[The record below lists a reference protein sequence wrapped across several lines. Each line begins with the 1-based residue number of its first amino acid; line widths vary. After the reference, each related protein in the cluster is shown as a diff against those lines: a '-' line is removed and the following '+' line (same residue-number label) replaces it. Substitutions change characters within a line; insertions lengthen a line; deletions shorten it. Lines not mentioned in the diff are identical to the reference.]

1 MKYKYFLIFTKMN
14 SKSRNYLFI
23 FLLLFTL
30 NTSNAEGLKSTAST
44 ILDRTFDLVQS
55 TLNSTLN
62 IFADRYDGDGNTEIS
77 ITNNDDTSFGIT
89 TVQPISQTIDK
100 SDTLFF
106 QGSLHSFENHGQTR
120 PTINLGI
127 GKRWLSPDKTT
138 ITGANFFYDHE
149 FKSNHSRA
157 SIGGEYKNSAFETNA
172 NSYWGL
178 SSKRG
183 VTING
188 NTIQEE
194 VLDGWDVNVKG
205 QVPYYP
211 WAKVTSN
218 YYKWDKS
225 SGSDI
230 KGGKVGVELQL
241 TSALKLNAG
250 VQDDNEMSSTSFF
263 ELNYQLGVDNKP
275 TSFARDSVAFR
286 VGQDMTEHLL
296 DKVERQNKII
306 TSRGTAATMTV
317 VRR

>member
-1 MKYKYFLIFTKMN
+1 MKKKPHYYLFVFLI
-14 SKSRNYLFI
+14 
-23 FLLLFTL
+23 LLTF

-44 ILDRTFDLVQS
+44 ILDKTFSLVQS
-55 TLNSTLN
+55 TINSTLN

-77 ITNNDDTSFGIT
+77 IADNGGTSFGVT
-89 TVQPISQTIDK
+89 TVQPISQTVDK

-106 QGSLHSFENHGQTR
+106 QGSLHSFKNHGQTR
-120 PTINLGI
+120 PTINLGV

-178 SSKRG
+178 SSKKN
-183 VTING
+183 VTVNG
-188 NTIQEE
+188 NTLQEE
-194 VLDGWDVNVKG
+194 VLDGWDINVKG

-225 SGSDI
+225 IGSDI

-241 TSALKLNAG
+241 NSALTLKAG
-250 VQDDNEMSSTSFF
+250 IQDDNDMSSSSFF

-286 VGQDMTEHLL
+286 GGQDMTEHLL

>member
-1 MKYKYFLIFTKMN
+1 MK
-14 SKSRNYLFI
+14 SKPHYYLFI
-23 FLLLFTL
+23 FLILLSF
-30 NTSNAEGLKSTAST
+30 NTSSAEGLKSTAST
-44 ILDRTFDLVQS
+44 ILDKTFSLVQS
-55 TLNSTLN
+55 TINSTLN

-77 ITNNDDTSFGIT
+77 IADNDGTSFGVT
-89 TVQPISQTIDK
+89 TVQPISQTVDK

-106 QGSLHSFENHGQTR
+106 QGSLHSFKNHGQTR
-120 PTINLGI
+120 PTINLGV

-178 SSKRG
+178 SSKKG
-183 VTING
+183 VTVNG
-188 NTIQEE
+188 STVQEE

-211 WAKVTSN
+211 WVKVTSN

-230 KGGKVGVELQL
+230 KGGKVGIELQL
-241 TSALKLNAG
+241 NSALTLNAG
-250 VQDDNEMSSTSFF
+250 VQDDNEMSSSSFF

-286 VGQDMTEHLL
+286 GGQDMTEHLL

-306 TSRGTAATMTV
+306 TSRGATMTV

>member
-1 MKYKYFLIFTKMN
+1 MN
-14 SKSRNYLFI
+14 NKSRNYLFI
-23 FLLLFTL
+23 FLLFFTL

-44 ILDRTFDLVQS
+44 FLDRTFDLVQS

-286 VGQDMTEHLL
+286 GGQDMSEHLL

-306 TSRGTAATMTV
+306 TSRGTTATMTV

>member
-1 MKYKYFLIFTKMN
+1 MKSKPHYYLFVFLI
-14 SKSRNYLFI
+14 
-23 FLLLFTL
+23 LLTF

-44 ILDRTFDLVQS
+44 ILDKTFSLVQS
-55 TLNSTLN
+55 TINSTLN

-77 ITNNDDTSFGIT
+77 IADNGGTNFGIT
-89 TVQPISQTIDK
+89 TVQPISQTVDK

-106 QGSLHSFENHGQTR
+106 QGSLHSFKNHGQTR
-120 PTINLGI
+120 PTINLGV

-178 SSKRG
+178 SSKKG
-183 VTING
+183 VTVNG
-188 NTIQEE
+188 STVQEE

-205 QVPYYP
+205 QVPYFP

-230 KGGKVGVELQL
+230 KGGKVGIELQL
-241 TSALKLNAG
+241 NSAMTLKVGIQN
-250 VQDDNEMSSTSFF
+250 DNEMSSSSFF

-286 VGQDMTEHLL
+286 GGQDMTEHLL

-306 TSRGTAATMTV
+306 TSRGTTATMTV

>member
-1 MKYKYFLIFTKMN
+1 MKNKPHY
-14 SKSRNYLFI
+14 YLFV
-23 FLLLFTL
+23 FLTLLAF
-30 NTSNAEGLKSTAST
+30 NTSSAEGLKSTAST
-44 ILDRTFDLVQS
+44 ILDKTFNLVQS
-55 TLNSTLN
+55 TINTTLN

-77 ITNNDDTSFGIT
+77 IADNDGTSFGVT
-89 TVQPISQTIDK
+89 TVQPISQTVDK

-106 QGSLHSFENHGQTR
+106 QGSLHSFKNHGQTR
-120 PTINLGI
+120 PTINLGV

-194 VLDGWDVNVKG
+194 VLDGWDINVKG

-211 WAKVTSN
+211 WAKITSN

-241 TSALKLNAG
+241 NSALTLNAG
-250 VQDDNEMSSTSFF
+250 IQDDNEMSSISFF
-263 ELNYQLGVDNKP
+263 ELEYQLGVDNKP

-286 VGQDMTEHLL
+286 GGQDMTEHLL

-306 TSRGTAATMTV
+306 TSRGTTATMTV

>member
-1 MKYKYFLIFTKMN
+1 MN
-14 SKSRNYLFI
+14 KRYYYS
-23 FLLLFTL
+23 FLLLTL
-30 NTSNAEGLKSTAST
+30 LTFNTSNAESLKSTAST
-44 ILDRTFDLVQS
+44 ILDKTYSLVQS
-55 TLNSTLN
+55 TINTTLN
-62 IFADRYDGDGNTEIS
+62 IFADGYDGDGNTEIS
-77 ITNNDDTSFGIT
+77 IADNGGTSFSVT
-89 TVQPISQTIDK
+89 TVQPISQTVDN
-100 SDTLFF
+100 SETLFF
-106 QGSLHSFENHGQTR
+106 QGSLHSFKNHNQTR
-120 PTINLGI
+120 PTINLGA

-149 FKSNHSRA
+149 FKSSHSRA

-188 NTIQEE
+188 NSIQEE
-194 VLDGWDVNVKG
+194 VLDGWDVNAKG

-230 KGGKVGVELQL
+230 KGGKVGIELQL
-241 TSALKLNAG
+241 NSAMTLKAG
-250 VQDDNEMSSTSFF
+250 IQDDNEMSSSSFF
-263 ELNYQLGVDNKP
+263 ELNYQLGANDSP
-275 TSFARDSVAFR
+275 TSFERDSVPFR
-286 VGQDMTEHLL
+286 GSLDMTEHLL

>member
-1 MKYKYFLIFTKMN
+1 MN
-14 SKSRNYLFI
+14 NKSRNYLFI
-23 FLLLFTL
+23 FLLFFTL

-44 ILDRTFDLVQS
+44 FLDRTFDLVQS

-157 SIGGEYKNSAFETNA
+157 SVGGEYKNSAFETNA

-286 VGQDMTEHLL
+286 GGQDMSEHLL

>member
-1 MKYKYFLIFTKMN
+1 MKSKPQYYLFVFLI
-14 SKSRNYLFI
+14 
-23 FLLLFTL
+23 LLTF
-30 NTSNAEGLKSTAST
+30 NTSSAEGLKSTAST
-44 ILDRTFDLVQS
+44 ILDKTFSLVQS
-55 TLNSTLN
+55 TINTTLN

-77 ITNNDDTSFGIT
+77 IADNGGTSFGMT
-89 TVQPISQTIDK
+89 TVQPISQTVDK

-106 QGSLHSFENHGQTR
+106 QGSLHSFKNHGQTR
-120 PTINLGI
+120 PTINLGLGI
-127 GKRWLSPDKTT
+127 RFLSPDKTT

-157 SIGGEYKNSAFETNA
+157 SIGGEYENSAFETNA

-178 SSKRG
+178 SSKKG
-183 VTING
+183 VTVNG
-188 NTIQEE
+188 STVQEE

-211 WAKVTSN
+211 WAKVTGN

-225 SGSDI
+225 SGADI
-230 KGGKVGVELQL
+230 KGGKTGLELQL
-241 TSALKLNAG
+241 NSAMTLKVGIQN
-250 VQDDNEMSSTSFF
+250 DNEMSSSSFL
-263 ELNYQLGVDNKP
+263 ELEYQLGVDNKP

-286 VGQDMTEHLL
+286 GGQDMTEHLL

>member
-1 MKYKYFLIFTKMN
+1 MKNKPHY
-14 SKSRNYLFI
+14 YLFV
-23 FLLLFTL
+23 FLTLLAF
-30 NTSNAEGLKSTAST
+30 NTSSAEGLKSTAST
-44 ILDRTFDLVQS
+44 ILDKTFNLVQS
-55 TLNSTLN
+55 TINTTLN

-77 ITNNDDTSFGIT
+77 IADNDGTSFGVT
-89 TVQPISQTIDK
+89 TVQPISQTVDK

-106 QGSLHSFENHGQTR
+106 QGSLHSFKNHGQTR
-120 PTINLGI
+120 PTINLGV

-194 VLDGWDVNVKG
+194 VLDGWDINVKG

-211 WAKVTSN
+211 WAKITSN

-230 KGGKVGVELQL
+230 KGGKVGIELQL
-241 TSALKLNAG
+241 NSALTLNAG
-250 VQDDNEMSSTSFF
+250 IQDDNEMSSSSFF

-286 VGQDMTEHLL
+286 GGQDMTEHLL

-306 TSRGTAATMTV
+306 TSRGTTATMTV

>member
-1 MKYKYFLIFTKMN
+1 MKNKPHY
-14 SKSRNYLFI
+14 YLFI
-23 FLLLFTL
+23 FLILLAF
-30 NTSNAEGLKSTAST
+30 NTSNAESLKTTAST
-44 ILDRTFDLVQS
+44 ILDKTFSFVQS
-55 TLNSTLN
+55 TINTTLN

-77 ITNNDDTSFGIT
+77 IADNGGTSFGVT

-106 QGSLHSFENHGQTR
+106 QGSLHSFKNHGQTR
-120 PTINLGI
+120 PTINLGV

-178 SSKRG
+178 SSKKG

-194 VLDGWDVNVKG
+194 VLDGWDINVKG

-225 SGSDI
+225 IGSDI

-241 TSALKLNAG
+241 NSALTLNAG

-286 VGQDMTEHLL
+286 GGQDMTEHLL

-306 TSRGTAATMTV
+306 TSRGTTATMTV

>member
-1 MKYKYFLIFTKMN
+1 MK
-14 SKSRNYLFI
+14 SKPHYYLFV
-23 FLLLFTL
+23 FLTLLAF
-30 NTSNAEGLKSTAST
+30 NTSSAEGLKSTAST
-44 ILDRTFDLVQS
+44 ILDKTFNLVQS
-55 TLNSTLN
+55 TINTTLN

-77 ITNNDDTSFGIT
+77 IADNDGTSFGVT
-89 TVQPISQTIDK
+89 TVQPISQTVDK

-106 QGSLHSFENHGQTR
+106 QGSLHSFKNHGQTR
-120 PTINLGI
+120 PTINLGV

-194 VLDGWDVNVKG
+194 VLDGWDINVKG

-230 KGGKVGVELQL
+230 KGGKVGIELQL
-241 TSALKLNAG
+241 NSALTLNAG
-250 VQDDNEMSSTSFF
+250 IQDDNEMSSTSFF

-286 VGQDMTEHLL
+286 GGQDMTEHLL

-306 TSRGTAATMTV
+306 TSRGTTATMTV

>member
-1 MKYKYFLIFTKMN
+1 MN
-14 SKSRNYLFI
+14 NKSRNYLFI
-23 FLLLFTL
+23 FLLFFTL

-77 ITNNDDTSFGIT
+77 IADNGGTSFSVT

-120 PTINLGI
+120 PTINLGV

-286 VGQDMTEHLL
+286 GGQDMTEHLL

-306 TSRGTAATMTV
+306 TSRGTTATMTV

>member
-1 MKYKYFLIFTKMN
+1 MKNKPHYYLFVFLI
-14 SKSRNYLFI
+14 
-23 FLLLFTL
+23 LLTF

-44 ILDRTFDLVQS
+44 ILDKTFSLVQS
-55 TLNSTLN
+55 TINSTLN

-77 ITNNDDTSFGIT
+77 IADNGGTNFGIT
-89 TVQPISQTIDK
+89 TVQPISQTVDK

-106 QGSLHSFENHGQTR
+106 QGSLHSFKNHGQTR
-120 PTINLGI
+120 PTINLGV

-230 KGGKVGVELQL
+230 KGGKVGIELQL
-241 TSALKLNAG
+241 NSALTLNAG

-286 VGQDMTEHLL
+286 GGLDMTEHLL

-306 TSRGTAATMTV
+306 TSRGTTATMTV

>member
-1 MKYKYFLIFTKMN
+1 MK
-14 SKSRNYLFI
+14 SKLQYYLFI
-23 FLLLFTL
+23 FLILFTFS
-30 NTSNAEGLKSTAST
+30 TSSAEGLKSTAST

-263 ELNYQLGVDNKP
+263 ELNYLLGVDNKP

-286 VGQDMTEHLL
+286 GGQDMTEHLL

-306 TSRGTAATMTV
+306 TSRGTTATMTV

>member
-1 MKYKYFLIFTKMN
+1 MKNKPHY
-14 SKSRNYLFI
+14 YLFI
-23 FLLLFTL
+23 FLILLAF
-30 NTSNAEGLKSTAST
+30 NTSNAESLKTTAST
-44 ILDRTFDLVQS
+44 ILDKTFSFVQS
-55 TLNSTLN
+55 TINTTLN

-77 ITNNDDTSFGIT
+77 IADNGGTSFSVT
-89 TVQPISQTIDK
+89 TVQPISQTVDK

-106 QGSLHSFENHGQTR
+106 QGSLHSFKNHGQTR
-120 PTINLGI
+120 PTINLGV

-178 SSKRG
+178 SSKKG

-194 VLDGWDVNVKG
+194 VLDGWDINVKG

-225 SGSDI
+225 IGSDI

-241 TSALKLNAG
+241 NSALTLNAG

-286 VGQDMTEHLL
+286 GGQDMTEHLL

-306 TSRGTAATMTV
+306 TSRGTTATMTV

>member
-1 MKYKYFLIFTKMN
+1 MN
-14 SKSRNYLFI
+14 NKSRNYLFI
-23 FLLLFTL
+23 FLLFFTL

-44 ILDRTFDLVQS
+44 FLDRTFDLVQS

-77 ITNNDDTSFGIT
+77 IADNDGTSFGIT

-106 QGSLHSFENHGQTR
+106 QGSLYSFENHGQTR

-178 SSKRG
+178 SSNRG

-263 ELNYQLGVDNKP
+263 ELNYLLGVDNKP

-286 VGQDMTEHLL
+286 GGQDMSEHLL

>member
-1 MKYKYFLIFTKMN
+1 MKNKPHY
-14 SKSRNYLFI
+14 YLFI
-23 FLLLFTL
+23 FLILLAF
-30 NTSNAEGLKSTAST
+30 NTSNAESLKTTAST
-44 ILDRTFDLVQS
+44 ILDKTFSFVQS
-55 TLNSTLN
+55 TINTTLN

-77 ITNNDDTSFGIT
+77 IADNGGTSFGVT
-89 TVQPISQTIDK
+89 TVQPISQTVDK

-106 QGSLHSFENHGQTR
+106 QGSLHSFKNHGQTR
-120 PTINLGI
+120 PTINLGV

-178 SSKRG
+178 SSKKG

-194 VLDGWDVNVKG
+194 VLDGWDINVKG

-225 SGSDI
+225 IGSDI

-241 TSALKLNAG
+241 NSALTLNAG

-286 VGQDMTEHLL
+286 GGQDMTEHLL

-306 TSRGTAATMTV
+306 TSRGTTATMTV

>member
-1 MKYKYFLIFTKMN
+1 M
-14 SKSRNYLFI
+14 SKRYYYS
-23 FLLLFTL
+23 FLLLTL
-30 NTSNAEGLKSTAST
+30 LTFNTSNAESLKSTAST
-44 ILDRTFDLVQS
+44 ILDKTYSLVQS
-55 TLNSTLN
+55 TINSTLN
-62 IFADRYDGDGNTEIS
+62 IFADGYDGDGNTEIS
-77 ITNNDDTSFGIT
+77 IADNGGTSFSVT
-89 TVQPISQTIDK
+89 TVQPISQTVDN
-100 SDTLFF
+100 SETLFF
-106 QGSLHSFENHGQTR
+106 QGSLHSFKNHNQTR
-120 PTINLGI
+120 PTINLGA

-188 NTIQEE
+188 NSIQEE
-194 VLDGWDVNVKG
+194 VLDGWDVNAKG

-230 KGGKVGVELQL
+230 KGGKVGIELQL
-241 TSALKLNAG
+241 NSAMTLKAG
-250 VQDDNEMSSTSFF
+250 IQDDNEMSSSSFF
-263 ELNYQLGVDNKP
+263 ELNYQLGADNSP

-286 VGQDMTEHLL
+286 DGLDMTEHLL

-306 TSRGTAATMTV
+306 TTRGATATMTV

>member
-1 MKYKYFLIFTKMN
+1 MKSKPHYYLFVFLI
-14 SKSRNYLFI
+14 
-23 FLLLFTL
+23 LLTF

-44 ILDRTFDLVQS
+44 ILDKTFSLVQS
-55 TLNSTLN
+55 TINTTLN

-77 ITNNDDTSFGIT
+77 IADNGGTNFGVT
-89 TVQPISQTIDK
+89 TVQPISQTVDK

-106 QGSLHSFENHGQTR
+106 QGSLHSFKNHGQTR
-120 PTINLGI
+120 PTINLGV

-157 SIGGEYKNSAFETNA
+157 SIGGEYKSSAFETNA

-178 SSKRG
+178 SSKKN
-183 VTING
+183 VTVNG
-188 NTIQEE
+188 STVQEE

-230 KGGKVGVELQL
+230 KGGKVGIELQL
-241 TSALKLNAG
+241 NSAMTLKVGIQN
-250 VQDDNEMSSTSFF
+250 DNEMSSSSFF

-286 VGQDMTEHLL
+286 GGLDMTEHLL

>member
-1 MKYKYFLIFTKMN
+1 MKSKPQYYLFVFLI
-14 SKSRNYLFI
+14 
-23 FLLLFTL
+23 LLTF
-30 NTSNAEGLKSTAST
+30 NTSSAEGLKSTAST
-44 ILDRTFDLVQS
+44 ILDKTFSLVQS
-55 TLNSTLN
+55 TINSTLN

-77 ITNNDDTSFGIT
+77 IADNDGTSFGVT
-89 TVQPISQTIDK
+89 TVQPISQTVDK

-106 QGSLHSFENHGQTR
+106 QGSLHSFKNHGQTR

-194 VLDGWDVNVKG
+194 VLDGWDINVKG

-211 WAKVTSN
+211 WAKITSN

-230 KGGKVGVELQL
+230 KGGKFGVELQL
-241 TSALKLNAG
+241 NSALTLNAG
-250 VQDDNEMSSTSFF
+250 IQDDNEMSSTSFF

-286 VGQDMTEHLL
+286 GGQDMTEHLL

-306 TSRGTAATMTV
+306 TSRGTTATMTV

>member
-1 MKYKYFLIFTKMN
+1 MK
-14 SKSRNYLFI
+14 SKPHYYLFV
-23 FLLLFTL
+23 FLTLLAF
-30 NTSNAEGLKSTAST
+30 NTSSAEGLKSTAST
-44 ILDRTFDLVQS
+44 ILDKTFSLVQS
-55 TLNSTLN
+55 TINTTLN

-77 ITNNDDTSFGIT
+77 IADNGGTSFGMT
-89 TVQPISQTIDK
+89 TVQPISQTVDK

-106 QGSLHSFENHGQTR
+106 QGSLHSFKNHGQTR
-120 PTINLGI
+120 PTINLGV

-194 VLDGWDVNVKG
+194 VLDGWDINIKG

-211 WAKVTSN
+211 WAKITSN

-230 KGGKVGVELQL
+230 KGGKFGIELQL
-241 TSALKLNAG
+241 NSALTLNAG
-250 VQDDNEMSSTSFF
+250 IQDDNEMSSSSFF

-286 VGQDMTEHLL
+286 GGQDMTEHLL

-306 TSRGTAATMTV
+306 TSRGATMTV

>member
-1 MKYKYFLIFTKMN
+1 MKNKPHY
-14 SKSRNYLFI
+14 YLFV
-23 FLLLFTL
+23 FLTLLAF
-30 NTSNAEGLKSTAST
+30 NTSSAEGLKSTAST
-44 ILDRTFDLVQS
+44 ILDKTFNLVQS
-55 TLNSTLN
+55 TINTTLN

-77 ITNNDDTSFGIT
+77 IADNGGTNFGIT
-89 TVQPISQTIDK
+89 TVQPISQTVDK

-106 QGSLHSFENHGQTR
+106 QGSLHSFKNHGQTR
-120 PTINLGI
+120 PTINLGV

-194 VLDGWDVNVKG
+194 VLDGWDINVKG

-211 WAKVTSN
+211 WAKITSN

-230 KGGKVGVELQL
+230 KGGKFGVELQL
-241 TSALKLNAG
+241 NSALTLNAG
-250 VQDDNEMSSTSFF
+250 IQDDNEMSSSSFF

-286 VGQDMTEHLL
+286 GGQDMTEHLL

-306 TSRGTAATMTV
+306 TSRGTTATMTV

>member
-1 MKYKYFLIFTKMN
+1 MN
-14 SKSRNYLFI
+14 KRYYYS
-23 FLLLFTL
+23 FLLLTL
-30 NTSNAEGLKSTAST
+30 LTFNTSNAESLKSTAST
-44 ILDRTFDLVQS
+44 ILDKTYSLVQS
-55 TLNSTLN
+55 TINSTLN
-62 IFADRYDGDGNTEIS
+62 IFADGYDGDGNTEIS
-77 ITNNDDTSFGIT
+77 IADNGGTSFSVT
-89 TVQPISQTIDK
+89 TVQPISQTVDN
-100 SDTLFF
+100 SETLFF
-106 QGSLHSFENHGQTR
+106 QGSLHSFKNHNQTR
-120 PTINLGI
+120 PTINLGA

-188 NTIQEE
+188 NSIQEE
-194 VLDGWDVNVKG
+194 VLDGWDVNAKG

-230 KGGKVGVELQL
+230 KGGKVGIELQL
-241 TSALKLNAG
+241 NSAMTLKAG
-250 VQDDNEMSSTSFF
+250 IQDDNEMSSSSFF
-263 ELNYQLGVDNKP
+263 ELNYQLGVDNSP

-286 VGQDMTEHLL
+286 DGLDMTEHLL

-306 TSRGTAATMTV
+306 TTRGTTATMTI

>member
-1 MKYKYFLIFTKMN
+1 MN
-14 SKSRNYLFI
+14 KRYYYS
-23 FLLLFTL
+23 FLLLTL
-30 NTSNAEGLKSTAST
+30 LTFNTSNAESLKSTAST
-44 ILDRTFDLVQS
+44 ILDKTYSLVQS
-55 TLNSTLN
+55 TINSTLN
-62 IFADRYDGDGNTEIS
+62 IFADGYDGDGNTEIS
-77 ITNNDDTSFGIT
+77 IADNGGTSFSVT
-89 TVQPISQTIDK
+89 TVQPISQTVDN
-100 SDTLFF
+100 SETLFF
-106 QGSLHSFENHGQTR
+106 QGSLHSFKNHNQTR
-120 PTINLGI
+120 PTINLGA

-188 NTIQEE
+188 NSIQEE
-194 VLDGWDVNVKG
+194 VLDGWDVNAKG

-230 KGGKVGVELQL
+230 KGGKVGIELQL
-241 TSALKLNAG
+241 NSAMTLKAG
-250 VQDDNEMSSTSFF
+250 IQDDNEMSSSSFF
-263 ELNYQLGVDNKP
+263 ELNYQLGADNSP

-286 VGQDMTEHLL
+286 DGLDMTEHLL

-306 TSRGTAATMTV
+306 TTRGTTATMTI

>member
-1 MKYKYFLIFTKMN
+1 MN
-14 SKSRNYLFI
+14 KRYYYS
-23 FLLLFTL
+23 FLLLTL
-30 NTSNAEGLKSTAST
+30 LTFNTSNAESLKSTAST
-44 ILDRTFDLVQS
+44 ILDKTYSLVQS
-55 TLNSTLN
+55 TINSTLN
-62 IFADRYDGDGNTEIS
+62 IFADGYDGDGNTEIS
-77 ITNNDDTSFGIT
+77 IADNGGTSFSVT
-89 TVQPISQTIDK
+89 TVQPISQTVDN
-100 SDTLFF
+100 SETLFF
-106 QGSLHSFENHGQTR
+106 QGSLHSFKNHNQTR
-120 PTINLGI
+120 PTINLGA

-188 NTIQEE
+188 NSIQEE
-194 VLDGWDVNVKG
+194 VLDGWDVNAKG

-230 KGGKVGVELQL
+230 KGGKVGIELQL
-241 TSALKLNAG
+241 NSAMTLEAG
-250 VQDDNEMSSTSFF
+250 IQDDNEMSSSSFF
-263 ELNYQLGVDNKP
+263 ELNYQLGADNSP
-275 TSFARDSVAFR
+275 TSFERDSVPFR
-286 VGQDMTEHLL
+286 GSLDMTEHLL
-296 DKVERQNKII
+296 DKVERQNKLI

>member
-1 MKYKYFLIFTKMN
+1 MKNKPHY
-14 SKSRNYLFI
+14 YLFV
-23 FLLLFTL
+23 FLTLLAF
-30 NTSNAEGLKSTAST
+30 NTSSAEGLKSTAST
-44 ILDRTFDLVQS
+44 ILDKTFNLVQS
-55 TLNSTLN
+55 TINTTLN

-77 ITNNDDTSFGIT
+77 IADNDGTSFSVT
-89 TVQPISQTIDK
+89 TVQPISQTVDK

-106 QGSLHSFENHGQTR
+106 QGSLHSFKNHGQTR
-120 PTINLGI
+120 PTINLGV

-194 VLDGWDVNVKG
+194 VLDGWDINIKG

-230 KGGKVGVELQL
+230 KGGKVGIELQL
-241 TSALKLNAG
+241 NSALTLNAG
-250 VQDDNEMSSTSFF
+250 IQDDNDMSSSSFF

-286 VGQDMTEHLL
+286 GGQDMTEHLL

>member
-1 MKYKYFLIFTKMN
+1 MN
-14 SKSRNYLFI
+14 NKSRNYLFI
-23 FLLLFTL
+23 FLLFFTL

-44 ILDRTFDLVQS
+44 FLDRTFDLVQS

-149 FKSNHSRA
+149 FKSNHSRT

-286 VGQDMTEHLL
+286 GGQDMTEHLL

>member
-1 MKYKYFLIFTKMN
+1 MKNKPHY
-14 SKSRNYLFI
+14 YLFV
-23 FLLLFTL
+23 FLTLLAF
-30 NTSNAEGLKSTAST
+30 NTSSAEGLKSTAST
-44 ILDRTFDLVQS
+44 ILDKTFNLVQS
-55 TLNSTLN
+55 TINTTLN

-77 ITNNDDTSFGIT
+77 IADNDGTSFGVT
-89 TVQPISQTIDK
+89 TVQPISQTVDK

-106 QGSLHSFENHGQTR
+106 QGSLHSFKNHGQTR
-120 PTINLGI
+120 PTINLGV

-211 WAKVTSN
+211 WAKITSN

-230 KGGKVGVELQL
+230 NGGKLGVELQL
-241 TSALKLNAG
+241 NSALTLNAG
-250 VQDDNEMSSTSFF
+250 IQDDNEMSSSSFF

-286 VGQDMTEHLL
+286 GGQDMTEHLL

>member
-1 MKYKYFLIFTKMN
+1 MKK
-14 SKSRNYLFI
+14 KSRNYLFI
-23 FLLLFTL
+23 FLLFFTL

-44 ILDRTFDLVQS
+44 ILDRTVDLVQS

-286 VGQDMTEHLL
+286 GGQDMSEHLL

-306 TSRGTAATMTV
+306 TSRGAAATMTV

>member
-1 MKYKYFLIFTKMN
+1 MKSKPHYYLFVFLI
-14 SKSRNYLFI
+14 
-23 FLLLFTL
+23 LLTF

-44 ILDRTFDLVQS
+44 ILDKTFSLVQS
-55 TLNSTLN
+55 TINSTLN

-77 ITNNDDTSFGIT
+77 IADNGGTNFGMT
-89 TVQPISQTIDK
+89 TVQPISQTVDK

-120 PTINLGI
+120 PTINLGV

-178 SSKRG
+178 SSKKN
-183 VTING
+183 VTVNG
-188 NTIQEE
+188 NTLQEE
-194 VLDGWDVNVKG
+194 VLDGWDINVKG

-218 YYKWDKS
+218 YYKWYKS
-225 SGSDI
+225 SGADI
-230 KGGKVGVELQL
+230 KGGKTGLELQL
-241 TSALKLNAG
+241 NSAMTLKVGIQN
-250 VQDDNEMSSTSFF
+250 DNEMSSSSFF

-286 VGQDMTEHLL
+286 GGLDMTEHLL

-306 TSRGTAATMTV
+306 TSRGATMTV

>member
-1 MKYKYFLIFTKMN
+1 MKNKPHY
-14 SKSRNYLFI
+14 YLFV
-23 FLLLFTL
+23 FLTLLAF
-30 NTSNAEGLKSTAST
+30 NTSSAEGLKSTAST
-44 ILDRTFDLVQS
+44 ILDKTFNLVQS
-55 TLNSTLN
+55 TINTTLN

-77 ITNNDDTSFGIT
+77 IADNDGTSFGVT
-89 TVQPISQTIDK
+89 TVQPISQTVDK

-106 QGSLHSFENHGQTR
+106 QGSLHSFKNHGQTR
-120 PTINLGI
+120 PTINLGV

-194 VLDGWDVNVKG
+194 VLDGWDINVKG

-211 WAKVTSN
+211 WAKITSN

-230 KGGKVGVELQL
+230 KGGKFGVELQL
-241 TSALKLNAG
+241 NSALTLNAG
-250 VQDDNEMSSTSFF
+250 IQDDNEMSSSSFF

-286 VGQDMTEHLL
+286 GGQDMTEHLL

>member
-1 MKYKYFLIFTKMN
+1 MKNKPHY
-14 SKSRNYLFI
+14 YLFV
-23 FLLLFTL
+23 FLTLLAF
-30 NTSNAEGLKSTAST
+30 NTSSAEGLKSTAST
-44 ILDRTFDLVQS
+44 ILDKTFNLVQS
-55 TLNSTLN
+55 TINTTLN

-77 ITNNDDTSFGIT
+77 IADNDGTSFGVT
-89 TVQPISQTIDK
+89 TVQPISQTVDK

-106 QGSLHSFENHGQTR
+106 QGSLHSFKNHGQTR
-120 PTINLGI
+120 PTINLGV

-194 VLDGWDVNVKG
+194 VLDGWDINVKG

-211 WAKVTSN
+211 WAKITSN

-230 KGGKVGVELQL
+230 KGGKFGVELQL
-241 TSALKLNAG
+241 NSALTLNAG
-250 VQDDNEMSSTSFF
+250 IQDDNEMSSSSFF

-286 VGQDMTEHLL
+286 GGQDMTEHLL

-306 TSRGTAATMTV
+306 TSRGTTATMTV

>member
-1 MKYKYFLIFTKMN
+1 MKNKPHYYLFVFLI
-14 SKSRNYLFI
+14 
-23 FLLLFTL
+23 LLTF

-44 ILDRTFDLVQS
+44 ILDKTFSLVQS
-55 TLNSTLN
+55 TINTTLN

-77 ITNNDDTSFGIT
+77 IADNGGTSFSVT
-89 TVQPISQTIDK
+89 TVQPISQTVDK

-106 QGSLHSFENHGQTR
+106 QGSLHSFKNHGQTR
-120 PTINLGI
+120 PTINLGV
-127 GKRWLSPDKTT
+127 GKRWLSLDKTT

-157 SIGGEYKNSAFETNA
+157 SIGGEYKSSAFETNA

-178 SSKRG
+178 SSKKN
-183 VTING
+183 VTVNG
-188 NTIQEE
+188 STLQEE
-194 VLDGWDVNVKG
+194 VLDGWDINVKG

-211 WAKVTSN
+211 WVKVTSN

-230 KGGKVGVELQL
+230 KGGKVGIELQL
-241 TSALKLNAG
+241 NSALTLNAG
-250 VQDDNEMSSTSFF
+250 VQDDNEMSSSSFF
-263 ELNYQLGVDNKP
+263 ELNYQLGVDNNP

-286 VGQDMTEHLL
+286 GGQNMTEHLL

>member
-1 MKYKYFLIFTKMN
+1 MN
-14 SKSRNYLFI
+14 NKSRNYLFI
-23 FLLLFTL
+23 FLLFFTL

-44 ILDRTFDLVQS
+44 FLDRTFDLVQS

-157 SIGGEYKNSAFETNA
+157 SIGGEYKNSVFETNA

-286 VGQDMTEHLL
+286 GGQDMTEHLL

-306 TSRGTAATMTV
+306 TSRGTTATMTV

>member
-1 MKYKYFLIFTKMN
+1 MKNKPHY
-14 SKSRNYLFI
+14 YLFV
-23 FLLLFTL
+23 FLTLLAF
-30 NTSNAEGLKSTAST
+30 NTSSAEGLKSTAST
-44 ILDRTFDLVQS
+44 ILDKTFNLVQS
-55 TLNSTLN
+55 TINTTLN

-77 ITNNDDTSFGIT
+77 IADNDGTSFGVT
-89 TVQPISQTIDK
+89 TVQPISQTVDK

-106 QGSLHSFENHGQTR
+106 QGSLHSFKNHGQTR
-120 PTINLGI
+120 PTINLGV

-194 VLDGWDVNVKG
+194 VLDGWDINVKG

-211 WAKVTSN
+211 WAKITSN

-230 KGGKVGVELQL
+230 KGGKFGVELQL
-241 TSALKLNAG
+241 NSALTLNAG
-250 VQDDNEMSSTSFF
+250 IQDDNEMSSTSFF

-286 VGQDMTEHLL
+286 GGQDMTEHLL

>member
-1 MKYKYFLIFTKMN
+1 MKNKPHY
-14 SKSRNYLFI
+14 YLFV
-23 FLLLFTL
+23 FLTLLAF
-30 NTSNAEGLKSTAST
+30 NTSSAEGLKSTAST
-44 ILDRTFDLVQS
+44 ILDKTFNLVQS
-55 TLNSTLN
+55 TINTTLN

-77 ITNNDDTSFGIT
+77 IADNDGTSFGVT
-89 TVQPISQTIDK
+89 TVQPISQTVDK

-106 QGSLHSFENHGQTR
+106 QGSLHSFKNHGQTR
-120 PTINLGI
+120 PTINLGV

-194 VLDGWDVNVKG
+194 VLDGWDINVKG

-230 KGGKVGVELQL
+230 KGGKVGIELQL
-241 TSALKLNAG
+241 NSALTLNAG
-250 VQDDNEMSSTSFF
+250 IQDDNEMSSSSFF

-286 VGQDMTEHLL
+286 GGQDMTEHLL

-306 TSRGTAATMTV
+306 TSRGTTATMTV

>member
-1 MKYKYFLIFTKMN
+1 MKNKPHY
-14 SKSRNYLFI
+14 YLFV
-23 FLLLFTL
+23 FLTLLAF
-30 NTSNAEGLKSTAST
+30 NTSSAEGLKSTAST
-44 ILDRTFDLVQS
+44 ILDKTFNLVQS
-55 TLNSTLN
+55 TINTTLN

-77 ITNNDDTSFGIT
+77 IADNDGTSFGVT
-89 TVQPISQTIDK
+89 TVQPISQTVDK

-106 QGSLHSFENHGQTR
+106 QGSLHSFKNHGQTR
-120 PTINLGI
+120 PTINLGV

-194 VLDGWDVNVKG
+194 VLDGWDINVKG

-211 WAKVTSN
+211 WAKITSN

-230 KGGKVGVELQL
+230 KGGKFGVELQL
-241 TSALKLNAG
+241 NSALTLNAG
-250 VQDDNEMSSTSFF
+250 IQDDNEMSSSSFF

-286 VGQDMTEHLL
+286 GGLDMTEHLL

-306 TSRGTAATMTV
+306 TSRGTTATMTV

>member
-1 MKYKYFLIFTKMN
+1 MK
-14 SKSRNYLFI
+14 SKPHYYLFI
-23 FLLLFTL
+23 FLILLAF
-30 NTSNAEGLKSTAST
+30 NTSNAESLKTTAST
-44 ILDRTFDLVQS
+44 ILDKTFSFVQS
-55 TLNSTLN
+55 TINTTLN

-77 ITNNDDTSFGIT
+77 IADNGGTSFGVT

-106 QGSLHSFENHGQTR
+106 QGSLHSFKNHGQTR
-120 PTINLGI
+120 PTINLGV

-178 SSKRG
+178 SSKKG

-194 VLDGWDVNVKG
+194 VLDGWDINVKG

-225 SGSDI
+225 IGSDI

-241 TSALKLNAG
+241 NSALTLNAG

-286 VGQDMTEHLL
+286 GGQDMTEHLL

-306 TSRGTAATMTV
+306 TSRGTTATMTV

>member
-1 MKYKYFLIFTKMN
+1 MKNKPHY
-14 SKSRNYLFI
+14 YLFV
-23 FLLLFTL
+23 FLTLLAF
-30 NTSNAEGLKSTAST
+30 NTSSAEGLKSTAST
-44 ILDRTFDLVQS
+44 ILDKTFNLVQS
-55 TLNSTLN
+55 TINTTLN

-77 ITNNDDTSFGIT
+77 IADNDGTSFGVT
-89 TVQPISQTIDK
+89 TVQPISQTVDK

-106 QGSLHSFENHGQTR
+106 QGSLHSFKNHGQTR
-120 PTINLGI
+120 PTINLGV

-194 VLDGWDVNVKG
+194 VLDGWDINVKG

-211 WAKVTSN
+211 WAKITSN

-230 KGGKVGVELQL
+230 KGGKFGVELQL
-241 TSALKLNAG
+241 NSALTLNAG
-250 VQDDNEMSSTSFF
+250 IQDDNDMSSSSFF

-275 TSFARDSVAFR
+275 TSFTRDSVAFR
-286 VGQDMTEHLL
+286 GGQDMTEHLL

>member
-1 MKYKYFLIFTKMN
+1 MKNKPHY
-14 SKSRNYLFI
+14 YLFV
-23 FLLLFTL
+23 FLTLLAF
-30 NTSNAEGLKSTAST
+30 NTSSAEGLKSTAST
-44 ILDRTFDLVQS
+44 ILDKTFNLVQS
-55 TLNSTLN
+55 TINTTLN

-77 ITNNDDTSFGIT
+77 IADNDGTSFGVT
-89 TVQPISQTIDK
+89 TVQPISQTVDK

-106 QGSLHSFENHGQTR
+106 QGSLHSFKNHGQTR
-120 PTINLGI
+120 PTINLGV

-194 VLDGWDVNVKG
+194 VLDGWDINVKG

-211 WAKVTSN
+211 WAKITSN

-225 SGSDI
+225 IGSDI
-230 KGGKVGVELQL
+230 KGGKVGIELQL
-241 TSALKLNAG
+241 NSALTLNAG
-250 VQDDNEMSSTSFF
+250 IQDDNEMSSTSFF

-286 VGQDMTEHLL
+286 GGQDMTEHLL